1 MSNVTEEIKAERAYQ
16 DGKWGTAFD
25 DKNTV
30 NDWGAYIGSYTGN
43 ATNMNATPAQ
53 QRKALVKVASLAVAA
68 IEAFDRNNG
77 FPARHY
83 DQGAV

>member
-1 MSNVTEEIKAERAYQ
+1 MSIYQEIQTEREYQ
-16 DGKWGTAFD
+16 DSKWGTKFD

-30 NDWGAYIGSYTGN
+30 NDWGTYINLYLGR
-43 ATNMNATPAQ
+43 ATTMGASTQ
-53 QRKALVKVASLAVAA
+53 EQRLGLIRTASLAVAA

-83 DQGAV
+83 DKAA